1 MKLNDNNKLGL
12 YMAIKANKYTVLDV
26 YVLDSK
32 GDNEDEF
39 LLENKLLKREILKV
53 DNKRIGNEVVYFR
66 NFRYRVS
73 LFDVESDFLEINIDS
88 EIRGIVIGI

>member
-1 MKLNDNNKLGL
+1 
-12 YMAIKANKYTVLDV
+12 MAIKANKYTVLDV